1 MKLSDNFSLQEF
13 LKSQTAERRGIDNS
27 PANWQIENMRRV
39 ANNVLQPVRNYWGP
53 TVITSGFR
61 CLELNRAIGSS
72 DSSQH
77 RKGQAADFEVPGYTN
92 LEVAEWVRD
101 NLSFD
106 QLILEAYNPVQGPN
120 SGWIHVSFVSE
131 AENRKEVMT
140 AEFTNG
146 QANYYY
152 GLGR

>member
-1 MKLSDNFSLQEF
+1 MKLAPNFTLQEF
-13 LKSQTAERRGIDNS
+13 LKSQTAQRRGIDNS
-27 PANWQIENMRRV
+27 PENWQIENMRRV

-106 QLILEAYNPVQGPN
+106 QLILEAYRPAEGPN

-131 AENRKEVMT
+131 GENRNEVMT